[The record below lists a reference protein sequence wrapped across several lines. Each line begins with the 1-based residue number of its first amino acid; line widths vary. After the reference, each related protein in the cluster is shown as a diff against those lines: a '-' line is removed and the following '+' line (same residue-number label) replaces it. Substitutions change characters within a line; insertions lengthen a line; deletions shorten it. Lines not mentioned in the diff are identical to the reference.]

1 MKENNI
7 KFGVQIINRISDIEI
22 LVVRVDFTKYKYLNG
37 DVSREPY
44 ESYMKHGKI
53 TRSTM
58 NGVGK
63 AFHFDVESAVQ
74 YILQGRCAGLD
85 CPHLIP
91 NEVKA
96 KAISQIGNVFNR
108 LKKIEK
114 IETFKQQVS
123 KKADE
128 AYNAWQSAL
137 NDVNEQVE
145 AFKKEINF

>member
-1 MKENNI
+1 MKENI

-22 LVVRVDFTKYKYLNG
+22 LVVKADFSKYLNG
-37 DVSREPY
+37 EVHREPY
-44 ESYMKHGKI
+44 HSFMKNGEI
-53 TRSTM
+53 TRYTM

-63 AFHFDVESAVQ
+63 AFHFDVASAVQ
-74 YILQGRCAGLD
+74 YVLQGRCSGND
-85 CPHLIP
+85 CPHLIS

-108 LKKIEK
+108 FNKIDRL
-114 IETFKQQVS
+114 ETFKKEAS

-128 AYNAWQSAL
+128 AYYVWRSAVK
-137 NDVNEQVE
+137 DVNDQVE